1 MSERIEEAANAAM
14 AAAAGMGLNRH
25 ETLETALL
33 MIERL
38 MAETGAPEAVRYY
51 AIQGL
56 KRIEPRTM
64 AAAVDG
70 VLIDPEEES

>member
-14 AAAAGMGLNRH
+14 EAAAGMGLNRH
-25 ETLETALL
+25 ETLETALR

-51 AIQGL
+51 AIRRM

-64 AAAVDG
+64 AATVAA